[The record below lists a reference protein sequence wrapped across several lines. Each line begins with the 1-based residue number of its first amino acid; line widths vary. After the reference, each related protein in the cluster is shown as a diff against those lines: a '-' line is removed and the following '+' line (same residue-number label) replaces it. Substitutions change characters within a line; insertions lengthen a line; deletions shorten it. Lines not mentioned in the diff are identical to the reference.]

1 MMRLPTVLALLSVVL
16 IGESAGLAHHSFA
29 VFFDPTKTVVV
40 RGKVT
45 EFAFRN
51 PHGEIGLEVRNE
63 HGDIEQ
69 WRAETNAPVILVR
82 RGWTRQS
89 LKHGEVVTI
98 EGWPSRDG
106 RRYIRMRK
114 ATRADGTVIGK
125 PFEENAQQ

>member
-1 MMRLPTVLALLSVVL
+1 MSVAL
-16 IGESAGLAHHSFA
+16 IGGGAAVAHHSFA
-29 VFFDPTKTVVV
+29 VFFDPTRTVTVQ
-40 RGKVT
+40 GKVT
-45 EFAFRN
+45 EFSFRN
-51 PHGEIGLEVRNE
+51 PHGEIGLEVRNKQ
-63 HGDIEQ
+63 GRIEE